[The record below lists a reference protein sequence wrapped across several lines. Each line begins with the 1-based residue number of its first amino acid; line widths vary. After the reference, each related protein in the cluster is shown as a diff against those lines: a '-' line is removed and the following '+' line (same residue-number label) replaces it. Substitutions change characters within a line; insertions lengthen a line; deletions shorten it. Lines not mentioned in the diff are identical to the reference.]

1 MACIYT
7 KRCNAQS
14 FTLQDGGLA
23 DDAQTS
29 PFMPSPSLKLP
40 LASAALP
47 SQNIGVTMQNL
58 NRQVRERKWNVGCC
72 LVMFLF
78 CHSKE
83 SCSPLLCRCRVACL
97 AVVEQHK
104 PGPCSSL
111 LLSQQCHLSTPPS
124 LVYVL
129 KCLSFSPLRWDTC
142 SVTGIFFYRGW
153 LNVLHK
159 TAELI
164 NVASSF
170 GHLRRIGGIQNGIL
184 II

>member
-1 MACIYT
+1 MAC
-7 KRCNAQS
+7 
-14 FTLQDGGLA
+14 FTLIGHSPLQDGGLA

-47 SQNIGVTMQNL
+47 GQGLGVTMQNL
-58 NRQVRERKWNVGCC
+58 NNRQVRERRCCC
-72 LVMFLF
+72 LTYHVSLNYSKRRCSSLLF
-78 CHSKE
+78 GV
-83 SCSPLLCRCRVACL
+83 CRCRVECL

-142 SVTGIFFYRGW
+142 SVAR
-153 LNVLHK
+153 N
-159 TAELI
+159 
-164 NVASSF
+164 
-170 GHLRRIGGIQNGIL
+170 
-184 II
+184 